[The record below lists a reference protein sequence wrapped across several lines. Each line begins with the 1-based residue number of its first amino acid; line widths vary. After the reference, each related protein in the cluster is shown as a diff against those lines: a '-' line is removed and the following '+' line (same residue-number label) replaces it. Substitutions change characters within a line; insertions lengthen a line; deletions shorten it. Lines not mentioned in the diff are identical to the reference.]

1 MINDFAGGAPFEA
14 RKGSHLRVRESV
26 LKQTNPSK
34 SHDGFR
40 DEVVAAARGWI
51 GTPYRHQASLKGAG
65 CDCLGLVRGVWREVL
80 GEEPEAV
87 PAYSPDWAE
96 ASGVEA
102 LAEAAFR
109 HLNLVEGLRFQ
120 AGDVVLFRWKP
131 HLPAKHAGIA
141 TGVDTMVHAQDGI
154 AVSEVA
160 MSAWWVR
167 RVAGVYRFPLRL
179 ATASQ
184 STSPASG

>member
-1 MINDFAGGAPFEA
+1 MTQGE
-14 RKGSHLRVRESV
+14 K
-26 LKQTNPSK
+26 
-34 SHDGFR
+34 
-40 DEVVAAARGWI
+40 VVAAARGWI
-51 GTPYRHQASLKGAG
+51 GTPYRHQASLRGVG

-80 GEEPEAV
+80 GDEPEAV

-96 ASGVEA
+96 ASGEEA
-102 LAEAAFR
+102 LAEAASR
-109 HLNLVEGLRFQ
+109 HLVLVEGSRFQ

-141 TGVDTMVHAQDGI
+141 TGVDTMVHAQDGV

-160 MSAWWVR
+160 LSAWWVR
-167 RVAGVYRFPLRL
+167 RVAGVYRFPPSPRLRRAGPLRL

-184 STSPASG
+184 STSPASGRGK